1 VTEYG
6 GAARLWHRQ
15 DLLRAFE
22 SGK

>member
-6 GAARLWHRQ
+6 VAARLWHRQ